1 MIDFIYSLWPVWF
14 VIIEILI
21 LLGLY
26 KFYISHL
33 NAEVWEAKAK
43 EEGWLTALLQP
54 AILETA
60 TLVSTSV
67 FEEIE
72 HKYRQQMGVLS
83 RVSKSGAKDDDE
95 MGLSMSE
102 EILKGMGFKS
112 PHALMVF
119 RLAKGLMGVASEG
132 AGRVETTST
141 PQHEEDMKFEDY
153 F

>member
-1 MIDFIYSLWPVWF
+1 MIDFIYSLWPIWF

-33 NAEVWEAKAK
+33 NAEVWEKKAK
-43 EEGWLTALLQP
+43 TEGWLTDLLQP
-54 AILETA
+54 AIMETA
-60 TLVSTSV
+60 AIVSSTV

-83 RVSKSGAKDDDE
+83 RVSKSGAKDDEE
-95 MGLSMSE
+95 MGLSLSE
-102 EILKGMGFKS
+102 EILKGMGYRS

-119 RLAKGLMGVASEG
+119 RLAKGLLGVASEG
-132 AGRVETTST
+132 AGEVEKTT
-141 PQHEEDMKFEDY
+141 PLNEKDLKFEEY